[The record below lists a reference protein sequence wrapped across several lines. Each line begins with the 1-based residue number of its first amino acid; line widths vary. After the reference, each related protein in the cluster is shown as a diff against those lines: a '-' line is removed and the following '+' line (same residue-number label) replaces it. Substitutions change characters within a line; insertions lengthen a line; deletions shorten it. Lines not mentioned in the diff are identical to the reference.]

1 MRLPTYG
8 EVIAIVG
15 LAHLYKGKTDTS
27 QDEYDGHDFRHEA
40 EYLASYADDHHYCSS
55 EEDVVLYFCH
65 LFLFIYVVLLFVR
78 FSLYSPEQK
87 LKKVVIRY
95 GSSAFMRLATLSI
108 VLLPRFS
115 SCLFPAKRTL

>member
-1 MRLPTYG
+1 MHIVVVAIDACSHVWENEMECVFQHEQSGDDEAYISENHDFAQTTYG

-65 LFLFIYVVLLFVR
+65 LFLLICFSVVLLFC
-78 FSLYSPEQK
+78 
-87 LKKVVIRY
+87 
-95 GSSAFMRLATLSI
+95 
-108 VLLPRFS
+108 
-115 SCLFPAKRTL
+115 CL